1 MAISQL
7 KKHSEDLMH
16 TSHFRPV
23 MLLAILIPLLI
34 TSIGYYLMFANK
46 GTKSQNVAESFTDV
60 PDSIF
65 AYKMIDEVNSSTQ
78 EPEKGFGIGEISLY
92 LSLLFGCVAFLW
104 FYLRSSLVWVAIIAI
119 PIFFSLWV
127 AITLG
132 ISIIPFYLLSL
143 LFAVLFALLVR
154 HLFFWPP
161 VLRFRMVLCSI
172 VGAALLTLYYRGI
185 FWVTSQECV
194 PSWWS
199 NVATNSLIA
208 MIFITFG
215 LSMADLV
222 ILRKEISDLNKE
234 KRRRAL
240 ADEDEDDNNAD

>member
-1 MAISQL
+1 
-7 KKHSEDLMH
+7 
-16 TSHFRPV
+16 
-23 MLLAILIPLLI
+23 
-34 TSIGYYLMFANK
+34 
-46 GTKSQNVAESFTDV
+46 
-60 PDSIF
+60 
-65 AYKMIDEVNSSTQ
+65 MIDELDTNSQ

-104 FYLRSSLVWVAIIAI
+104 FYLRSSLVWVTVIVI
-119 PIFFSLWV
+119 PILFSLWA

-132 ISIIPFYLLSL
+132 ISIIPFYLVSL

-154 HLFFWPP
+154 YLFFWPP
-161 VLRFRMVLCSI
+161 ILRFRMVLCSI
-172 VGAALLTLYYRGI
+172 VGAGLLTLYYRGI

-199 NVATNSLIA
+199 SVATNSLIV

-215 LSMADLV
+215 LSMADLI
-222 ILRKEISDLNKE
+222 ILRKEISDANKE

-240 ADEDEDDNNAD
+240 ADEDDNNAD

>member
-1 MAISQL
+1 
-7 KKHSEDLMH
+7 
-16 TSHFRPV
+16 
-23 MLLAILIPLLI
+23 
-34 TSIGYYLMFANK
+34 MFANT
-46 GTKSQNVAESFTDV
+46 GTKSQNVAESYYDA

-65 AYKMIDEVNSSTQ
+65 AYKMIDELDTNSQ

-104 FYLRSSLVWVAIIAI
+104 FYLRSSLVWVAVIAI
-119 PIFFSLWV
+119 SILFSLWA

-132 ISIIPFYLLSL
+132 ISIIPFYLVSL
-143 LFAVLFALLVR
+143 FFAVLFALLVR
-154 HLFFWPP
+154 YFFFWPP
-161 VLRFRMVLCSI
+161 ILRFRMVLCSI

-199 NVATNSLIA
+199 SVATNSLIA

-215 LSMADLV
+215 LSMADLI
-222 ILRKEISDLNKE
+222 ILRKEISDANKE

-240 ADEDEDDNNAD
+240 ADEDDNNAD

>member
-1 MAISQL
+1 
-7 KKHSEDLMH
+7 MH

-34 TSIGYYLMFANK
+34 TSVGYYLMFANT
-46 GTKSQNVAESFTDV
+46 GSKSQNVAESFTDV
-60 PDSIF
+60 QDSIF
-65 AYKMIDEVNSSTQ
+65 AYKMIDEPDSSTQ

-92 LSLLFGCVAFLW
+92 LSLLLGCVAFLW

-119 PIFFSLWV
+119 PIFFSLWA

-132 ISIIPFYLLSL
+132 ISIIPFYLVSL

-154 HLFFWPP
+154 YLFFWPP
-161 VLRFRMVLCSI
+161 ILRFRMVLCSI
-172 VGAALLTLYYRGI
+172 VGAGLLTLYYRGI
-185 FWVTSQECV
+185 FWVTSQEYV

-199 NVATNSLIA
+199 SVATNSLIS

-215 LSMADLV
+215 LSMADLI
-222 ILRKEISDLNKE
+222 ILRKEISDANKE
-234 KRRRAL
+234 ARRRAL
-240 ADEDEDDNNAD
+240 ADEDDNNAD

>member
-1 MAISQL
+1 
-7 KKHSEDLMH
+7 
-16 TSHFRPV
+16 
-23 MLLAILIPLLI
+23 
-34 TSIGYYLMFANK
+34 
-46 GTKSQNVAESFTDV
+46 
-60 PDSIF
+60 
-65 AYKMIDEVNSSTQ
+65 MIDELDTNSQ

-104 FYLRSSLVWVAIIAI
+104 FYLRSSLVWVAVIAI
-119 PIFFSLWV
+119 SILFSLWA

-132 ISIIPFYLLSL
+132 ISIIPFYLVSL
-143 LFAVLFALLVR
+143 FFAVLFALLVR
-154 HLFFWPP
+154 YFFFWPP
-161 VLRFRMVLCSI
+161 ILRFRMVLCSI

-199 NVATNSLIA
+199 SVATNSLIA

-215 LSMADLV
+215 LSMADLI
-222 ILRKEISDLNKE
+222 ILRKEISDANKE

-240 ADEDEDDNNAD
+240 ADEDDNNAD

>member
-1 MAISQL
+1 
-7 KKHSEDLMH
+7 
-16 TSHFRPV
+16 
-23 MLLAILIPLLI
+23 
-34 TSIGYYLMFANK
+34 MFANT
-46 GTKSQNVAESFTDV
+46 GTKSQNVAESYYDA

-65 AYKMIDEVNSSTQ
+65 AYKMIDELDTNSQ

-104 FYLRSSLVWVAIIAI
+104 FYLRSSLVWVTVIVI
-119 PIFFSLWV
+119 PILFSLWA

-132 ISIIPFYLLSL
+132 ISIIPFYLVSL

-154 HLFFWPP
+154 YLFFWPP
-161 VLRFRMVLCSI
+161 ILRFRMVLCSI
-172 VGAALLTLYYRGI
+172 VGAGLLTLYYRGI

-199 NVATNSLIA
+199 SVATNSLIV

-215 LSMADLV
+215 LSMADLI
-222 ILRKEISDLNKE
+222 ILRKEISDANKE

-240 ADEDEDDNNAD
+240 ADEDDNNAD

>member
-1 MAISQL
+1 
-7 KKHSEDLMH
+7 MH

-60 PDSIF
+60 PDSVF

-119 PIFFSLWV
+119 PMLFSLWV

-172 VGAALLTLYYRGI
+172 VGAGLLTLYYRGI

-199 NVATNSLIA
+199 SVATNSLIA

>member
-1 MAISQL
+1 
-7 KKHSEDLMH
+7 MH

-199 NVATNSLIA
+199 SVATNSLIA